1 MHASQYLFEDIF
13 ALSIEWEKKGE
24 EKYLSSEE
32 CKFFNEFLLERRNLV
47 PVNQNNIEHMIGN
60 IFVYLF
66 SLV

>member
-1 MHASQYLFEDIF
+1 MHASHYLFEGIL
-13 ALSIEWEKKGE
+13 ALSIEWERKGE